1 MPKLIPEGG
10 KRDIQIKVHLNKPEK
25 HNLENLASFYGTSD
39 RASAIRKLLS
49 NWVNLHQYV
58 SSFNEIVFIAQDIY
72 KNKEDLKLPKSTT
85 RKVLDI
91 INIGEKL
98 SEIASEKNDSSN
110 ENFSKKELIDKFDNK
125 VNNKKSKIVFL
136 KIYELIHA
144 YNVLDHLM
152 KGSNVICYFTNKNLI
167 DLEQTSLFESLLR
180 GVSALNAKIEKL
192 SPYSYLFSPENTN
205 IEKESFE
212 KFSDDEIF
220 RKEAD
225 NNINSIQK
233 DGAITLEKSDFNTY
247 GPSPKRYNLN
257 DNLCQIKE
265 KLKNEKELNKFSSF
279 KEKNKEQFYLMGLQ
293 KYEKGLYQES
303 IENFNEVIFLDPK
316 YIEAYIYRGN
326 AKLELQN

>member
-110 ENFSKKELIDKFDNK
+110 ENFSKELIDKFDNK

-257 DNLCQIKE
+257 DNLCQIKR
-265 KLKNEKELNKFSSF
+265 KIKKRKRI
-279 KEKNKEQFYLMGLQ
+279 K
-293 KYEKGLYQES
+293 
-303 IENFNEVIFLDPK
+303 
-316 YIEAYIYRGN
+316 
-326 AKLELQN
+326 